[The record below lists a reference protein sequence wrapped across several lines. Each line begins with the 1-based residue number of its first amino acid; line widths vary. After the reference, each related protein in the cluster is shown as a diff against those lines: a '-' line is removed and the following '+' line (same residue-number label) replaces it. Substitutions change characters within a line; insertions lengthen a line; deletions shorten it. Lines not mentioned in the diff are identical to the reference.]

1 MRKDEAE
8 KLYSGLSQEGEIE
21 EPLAKGF
28 GGSYF
33 AMLCDREVNDFDL
46 KFQGKAHLQL
56 KTTCWILNDML

>member
-1 MRKDEAE
+1 MRKDETE

-33 AMLCDREVNDFDL
+33 AMLCDREVERF
-46 KFQGKAHLQL
+46 
-56 KTTCWILNDML
+56 